1 MDELKPE
8 EFDKEEKKSD
18 QIVESGKI
26 IGDNAILIDNIC
38 KDITSFWNKKTESF
52 KLEQEKLFSGFE
64 VLKKILKKFLNVLM
78 AYYGTFYKYLK
89 TNFSEKA
96 NNMIKVHEMMKEI
109 QKSYNI

>member
-1 MDELKPE
+1 MEELRPE
-8 EFDKEEKKSD
+8 EFVEEKMV
-18 QIVESGKI
+18 VESGKNL
-26 IGDNAILIDNIC
+26 GDNTILIDNIC

-52 KLEQEKLFSGFE
+52 KLEQEKLFQGFD

-89 TNFSEKA
+89 TNFPDKA

-109 QKSYNI
+109 